1 MQKGK
6 NRLQNFHLHDKICK
20 LDKTSG
26 KESKKRRLNLCKM
39 NKTNNIDPVV
49 IFL

>member
-26 KESKKRRLNLCKM
+26 KESKKKKAKFVQNEQ
-39 NKTNNIDPVV
+39 NK
-49 IFL
+49 